1 MSDQERR
8 RSPRKECLVPLR
20 FRILGNGNG
29 GEAVAVG
36 AHALSR
42 TAEGD
47 AATRSDRISI
57 TESRTHAHFGMAD
70 GCAENLSERGVY
82 FISRERLTVGEEIE
96 LYLTLPPELTGRA
109 PESVRCNARVVFAQP
124 LERDPGW
131 TGAGASVRYFEA
143 IARARD
149 WAN

>member
-1 MSDQERR
+1 MR
-8 RSPRKECLVPLR
+8 
-20 FRILGNGNG
+20 
-29 GEAVAVG
+29 
-36 AHALSR
+36 R
-42 TAEGD
+42 TAESGS
-47 AATRSDRISI
+47 AAGSDRISV
-57 TESRTHAHFGMAD
+57 TESGTHARFGMAE

-82 FISRERLTVGEEIE
+82 FISRERVTVGEEIE

-109 PESVRCNARVVFAQP
+109 AESVRCNARVVFAQP

-131 TGAGASVRYFEA
+131 TGAGASVRFFEA